1 MTFKITEYIYL
12 TDFIPEFKRIKE
24 SLDNYNLVIIVGD
37 EGTGKT
43 GFVNNYFS
51 NFNDFLINRVD
62 SNTPKFQILSYLRN
76 KNIFYKKKVLIYD
89 DITIK
94 SDLLT
99 EISKYI
105 HPTRSDKKVV
115 VIVNKL
121 KWNPIKYIIHNT
133 RYPTKQEVFRYI
145 NGYMFNM
152 VRKKPFKNPE
162 QLRKDI
168 LKMKPYN
175 MRRIQFALEDGFLT
189 QEIKTDE
196 KKFNITKMS
205 PYIISFYMAENL
217 SNLRRIK
224 DDIIDADKLKYVNNH
239 FYLDFIKLHYPNIDK
254 KRLRYPKQLLEIIKK
269 GKIYVNEKSNT

>member
-1 MTFKITEYIYL
+1 MTFEITEYIYL

-51 NFNDFLINRVD
+51 NFNNFLINRVD

-152 VRKKPFKNPE
+152 VRREHQEPFENPE

-168 LKMKPYN
+168 LKMDIYN

-196 KKFNITKMS
+196 KKFNITKMN
-205 PYIISFYMAENL
+205 PYMISFYMAENL

-224 DDIIDADKLKYVNNH
+224 DNIIDADKLKYVNDH

-269 GKIYVNEKSNT
+269 GKKE